1 MTATATSLDVGRA
14 LGEILD
20 RGEDAEAIQD
30 QARQVGGCEHP
41 IRLAGQL
48 DTIDRTTGQLER
60 AWSSEGLPDGVV
72 HTRCNNRRA
81 SRCEPCSRL
90 YQQDAWQVVVS
101 GLAGGKGVP
110 ESVAGHPTVFV
121 TLTAPSFGPVHTRAV
136 NTNGDVAPCRARRDQ
151 ADEVCPHGRPTPCT
165 VRHGE
170 DDPCLGQPLCVDCW
184 DYAGAVLWNAHAGEL
199 WRRTRIRIYRE
210 LAAVTGVSERR
221 LKREVSVAYVK
232 VAEYQRRGV
241 VHFHL
246 LIRLDAARP
255 PAIERLGVPWR
266 APHRVTPPPARY
278 TVELLAQAVRDAVAY
293 TQVPY
298 PEQLLDEP
306 AEDESG
312 GAEASTRGVG
322 ACQGPEAFPQGKC
335 AAPLTRGQC
344 LRLEAGDPSG
354 SLTQPALFTPPT
366 GRHEVRR
373 RRLPDVTLTPR
384 ATCARWG
391 KQVDVREVAGEERAK
406 VAGYLAKYATKHT
419 ECVGGLDR
427 RLKVDDLDTLPVSEH
442 IHRLVITA
450 WLLAVR
456 DPELRTDRW
465 AHQLGYRGH
474 FLTKSRH
481 YSTTFTKLRTAR
493 ARWAAWQRA
502 LSRLDPWELM
512 RQTAGRV
519 LRRRWQVA
527 GFGWRLEGDALLART
542 VREQQRAHREAAR
555 EARAELIEAL
565 ALAG

>member
-1 MTATATSLDVGRA
+1 MTATTLDLGRA

-41 IRLAGQL
+41 IRLSGQL
-48 DTIDRTTGQLER
+48 DTIDRATGQLER
-60 AWSSEGLPDGVV
+60 FWSSEGLPDGVV

-110 ESVAGHPTVFV
+110 DTVAGHPTVFV

-136 NTNGDVAPCRARRDQ
+136 NGNGDVAPCRARRDQ
-151 ADEVCPHGRPTPCT
+151 AGEVCAHGRPVTCAK
-165 VRHGE
+165 RHGE
-170 DDPCLGQPLCVDCW
+170 DDPCLGRPLCMDCW
-184 DYAGAVLWNAHAGEL
+184 DYAGAALWNAHAGEL

-210 LAAVTGVSERR
+210 LATLTGMSERQLR
-221 LKREVSVAYVK
+221 REVSIQYVR
-232 VAEYQRRGV
+232 VAEYQKRGV

-255 PAIERLGVPWR
+255 PATEQLGVPWR
-266 APHRVTPPPARY
+266 MPHRITPPPKRY
-278 TVELLAQAVRDAVAY
+278 TVELLTQAIRSAVAHV
-293 TQVPY
+293 TVAY
-298 PEQLLDEP
+298 PEQLLD
-306 AEDESG
+306 ATAHDETHG
-312 GAEASTRGVG
+312 VDASAGGVG
-322 ACQGPEAFPQGKC
+322 GCQGPKAFPQGKC
-335 AAPLTRGQC
+335 AAPLTPALSFTLEGGDRGT
-344 LRLEAGDPSG
+344 R
-354 SLTQPALFTPPT
+354 SLTQPKLFTPPT
-366 GRHEVRR
+366 NRDVRAHG
-373 RRLPDVTLTPR
+373 RLPDVSLVPR
-384 ATCARWG
+384 TTYARWG
-391 KQVDVREVAGEERAK
+391 AQLDVREITSGEERGK

-427 RLKVDDLDTLPVSEH
+427 RLKVEDLAVLPVSEH
-442 IHRLVITA
+442 IHRLVVTA
-450 WLLAVR
+450 WLLAVHS
-456 DPELRTDRW
+456 PQLRTDRW
-465 AHQLGYRGH
+465 AHQLGYGGH

-493 ARWAAWQRA
+493 ARWAAWQHA
-502 LSRLDPWELM
+502 LHQLDPWESM
-512 RQTAGRV
+512 RQTARQT
-519 LRRRWQVA
+519 LRKRWQVA

-542 VREQQRAHREAAR
+542 VRQQTQAACEAAK
-555 EARAELIEAL
+555 EARAELTETL